1 MIAEVLI
8 GNLKMSRFFSKKAV
22 NYFVALE
29 ALFVLAAGLLV
40 FYAYWMTSAVVVQ
53 QINGQYRA
61 SVAQNYLFYSMFLL
75 LLAFLCIVM
84 IILPMMRR
92 SQDETINISNLAKSF
107 EKQAVTDVLT
117 NLPNRRYFES
127 AFTAYLKE
135 FNQQDLS
142 FGLLVMDLDHFKK
155 YNDNYG
161 HETGDRILKIVAAR
175 LKGLTREHDIV
186 ARIGGEEFAVITL
199 FATDAQLL
207 AVAERY
213 RANIGDI
220 EVQVGEAVLR
230 PTISIGIASNA
241 SRQKNIKIM
250 FSEADKKLYEAKRK
264 GRNRVAA

>member
-1 MIAEVLI
+1 MIVGVLI
-8 GNLKMSRFFSKKAV
+8 GTFKMSRFFSKKAV

-40 FYAYWMTSAVVVQ
+40 FYAYWMSSAVVVQ
-53 QINGQYRA
+53 QINGVYRP

-107 EKQAVTDVLT
+107 EKQAITDVLT

-127 AFTAYLKE
+127 AFKAYLKE

-142 FGLLVMDLDHFKK
+142 FGLLVMDLDHFKSF
-155 YNDNYG
+155 NDNYG
-161 HETGDRILKIVAAR
+161 HETGDRILKIVAQR

-199 FATDAQLL
+199 FATDAQLR

-213 RANIGDI
+213 RANIADI
-220 EVQVGEAVLR
+220 EVQVENAVLR

-241 SRQKNIKIM
+241 LRQKNIKIM